1 MLDVKNLSC
10 GYGAAEVLHDISFSI
25 GSGQRLC
32 ILGPNGCGKTTL
44 LRALAGV
51 LPFQG
56 EVLLCGSPLNK
67 LKRRDVARRV
77 ALMSQ
82 LSTVY
87 FSYTVYET
95 VMMGRYAHLQGSIFS
110 AEREEDHKAVQESL
124 RRTGLLE
131 LKNRPITTLS
141 GGQLQR
147 VFLAS
152 VFTQDPQI
160 ILLDEP
166 TNHLDLKYQLE
177 LVAYLKEWSRQDGH
191 CVVGVL
197 HDVNLALAFADT
209 ILLLED
215 GRMQAF
221 EKAENFDLSLIDRVY
236 HMDIQRYM
244 KDSFKRWEH

>member
-1 MLDVKNLSC
+1 MLHAEHITC
-10 GYGAAEVLHDISFSI
+10 GYGDKPVVQDLSFSAQ
-25 GSGQRLC
+25 SGQILC
-32 ILGPNGCGKTTL
+32 ILGANGCGKTTL
-44 LRALAGV
+44 LRAVSGLLPSTGSITAAG
-51 LPFQG
+51 LDLRTAP
-56 EVLLCGSPLNK
+56 
-67 LKRRDVARRV
+67 RRQVAQTV
-77 ALMSQ
+77 AFLSQ
-82 LSTVY
+82 LSNLY
-87 FSYTVYET
+87 FSYTVYQT
-95 VMMGRYAHLQGSIFS
+95 VEMGRYAHRSPGLFGGAAPGDGEMVRSCLEQ
-110 AEREEDHKAVQESL
+110 
-124 RRTGLLE
+124 TGLWE
-131 LKNRPITTLS
+131 LRDQPITALS